1 MIQKNDILERKFNK
15 TLRGFDPVEVRYF
28 LEMVADEF
36 EKLEA
41 RIIELEPIEK
51 QLKELKIKSP
61 DDLIKEAEQ
70 KAQKLVADAEKLA
83 SDVIGRAKLLKEK
96 EAEGITALLNKKDR
110 LVKSLNDVLGKQK
123 DLVNMLNNVADD
135 NAEEND
141 RNDELL

>member
-70 KAQKLVADAEKLA
+70 KAQKLIADAEKLA
-83 SDVIGRAKLLKEK
+83 SDVIGRAKLFKEK
-96 EAEGITALLNKKDR
+96 ETEGITALRNKKDR
-110 LVKSLNDVLGKQK
+110 LVKSLNDVLGRQK

>member
-70 KAQKLVADAEKLA
+70 KAQKLIVDAEKLA

>member
-28 LEMVADEF
+28 LEMIADEF

-51 QLKELKIKSP
+51 QLKDMKIKSP

-70 KAQKLVADAEKLA
+70 KAQKTIADADKLA
-83 SDVIGRAKLLKEK
+83 SDVIGRAKLQKEK
-96 EAEGITALLNKKDR
+96 ETEEITALRNKKDR
-110 LVKSLNDVLGKQK
+110 LVKSLNDALGKQK
-123 DLVNMLNNVADD
+123 DLINMLNNVTDD
-135 NAEEND
+135 HAEEND
-141 RNDELL
+141 QNDELL

>member
-28 LEMVADEF
+28 LEMIADEF

-41 RIIELEPIEK
+41 RIVELEPIEK
-51 QLKELKIKSP
+51 QLKDMKIKSP

-83 SDVIGRAKLLKEK
+83 SDVIGQAKLLKEK
-96 EAEGITALLNKKDR
+96 EAEGITVLRQKKDR
-110 LVKSLNDVLGKQK
+110 LVKSLNDALGKQK
-123 DLVNMLNNVADD
+123 DLINMLNNVTDD
-135 NAEEND
+135 HGEEND
-141 RNDELL
+141 SSEELV

>member
-70 KAQKLVADAEKLA
+70 KAQKLIADAEKLA
-83 SDVIGRAKLLKEK
+83 SDVIGRAKLFKEK
-96 EAEGITALLNKKDR
+96 ETEGITALRNKKDR

-123 DLVNMLNNVADD
+123 DLINMLNNVADD